1 MVLDTATLVTEEW
14 SKTFTDGPTFQK
26 ALAKARANENG
37 PIVVVDFHK
46 VLDTVPSTT
55 FVSPGIVVC
64 LSFVQRTSHYMRQKT
79 TREILARIQTKQ
91 IQYGVIVFERGK
103 GNDVYT
109 CSSIG
114 SKAWFC
120 QLVNAK
126 IFIDDSLDHVA
137 SVSNHCKKTN
147 TILIRQGHITKKE
160 SQIAALC
167 NIVESITVHSSLQH
181 CFSTVGEKRDDRYDR
196 FNKYE
201 KRFKRFCENNVVL
214 VKAGF
219 WVESYYPC
227 SEQWRSHTHGIQ
239 ILPMIDINY
248 LYLSNEGQLVRG
260 WCFKDMRELQAIVKD
275 VILALKR

>member
-1 MVLDTATLVTEEW
+1 MKDIAILVTEEG
-14 SKTFTDGPTFQK
+14 SQTFTDGSTFQK
-26 ALAKARANENG
+26 ALAEARANEQLNR
-37 PIVVVDFHK
+37 PIVVDFHN

-55 FVSPGIVVC
+55 VVSPGIVC
-64 LSFVQRTSHYMRQKT
+64 LSFVKRTSHYMRQKT
-79 TREILARIQTKQ
+79 TRDILARIKTKQ
-91 IQYGVIVFERGK
+91 IRYGVIVFERGK

-181 CFSTVGEKRDDRYDR
+181 CFSAVGEKRDDR
-196 FNKYE
+196 FNKHE

-214 VKAGF
+214 SKAGF
-219 WVESYYPC
+219 RVESYYPC

-239 ILPMIDINY
+239 ILPMFDSNY
-248 LYLSNEGQLVRG
+248 LYLESNESQLVGG

-275 VILALKR
+275 VMDTIKQT